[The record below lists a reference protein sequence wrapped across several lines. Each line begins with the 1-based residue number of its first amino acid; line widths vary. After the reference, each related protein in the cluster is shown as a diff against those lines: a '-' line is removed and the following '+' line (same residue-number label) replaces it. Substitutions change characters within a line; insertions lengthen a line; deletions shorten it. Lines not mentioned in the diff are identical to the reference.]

1 MKTTRR
7 NTMKNLATRDAP
19 HCDSADLL
27 SSMFVDSQQEY
38 SISPEDYDQ
47 VPDYVRHRAPYFYTG
62 NGRGLVVR
70 QMAILDILHRIT
82 SKIAGVRLTT
92 RKQHVSHESTK
103 ITEHVYVHLNDEP
116 FYRAVIYFGY
126 DSVLICSHHLDTSD
140 LRRSSRGGSIPRV
153 AGSTSSNCVSRSI
166 TLKNILGE
174 VLSVVKK
181 VCSCKSVS
189 VNDFIGVCFKNQD
202 GRLNVLAQANAAVVA
217 TIDELIGKGYRYG
230 KPQLDNDLR
239 MAAFLALESVVRGTP
254 MPPVTADVAARFSG
268 FLSHVD
274 IARENAAATSGKVP
288 VQVIKIKGHD
298 AFVAKLGSRVVTWQ
312 QLPDA
317 VVAPVATMMS
327 LGADATVLGVGSTRA
342 LEEYSPLELDMVVM
356 VDAGENL

>member
-1 MKTTRR
+1 
-7 NTMKNLATRDAP
+7 
-19 HCDSADLL
+19 
-27 SSMFVDSQQEY
+27 
-38 SISPEDYDQ
+38 
-47 VPDYVRHRAPYFYTG
+47 
-62 NGRGLVVR
+62 
-70 QMAILDILHRIT
+70 
-82 SKIAGVRLTT
+82 
-92 RKQHVSHESTK
+92 
-103 ITEHVYVHLNDEP
+103 
-116 FYRAVIYFGY
+116 
-126 DSVLICSHHLDTSD
+126 
-140 LRRSSRGGSIPRV
+140 
-153 AGSTSSNCVSRSI
+153 
-166 TLKNILGE
+166 
-174 VLSVVKK
+174 
-181 VCSCKSVS
+181 VS